1 MILLQEW
8 LDKQSSAADTLAL
21 TPANALAASLNRPAL
36 ARGDLLPPLWH
47 WLFFLPL
54 SQHSQLGA
62 DGHTGQSDLLPPV
75 PLPRR
80 MWAGSRLQ
88 FLQGLRIGEAVRRE
102 SRILDIVEKK
112 GRSGALVL
120 VSVQHK
126 IYGDNGLAITEE
138 QDIVYRQS
146 PSKEAFSTNA
156 EPVAPVNPPAQ
167 NLKSQWSHQRSADTV
182 LLFRYSALTF
192 NSHRIHYDHPYTTQ
206 VEGYPDLIVHGPL
219 LFTLLVDALLQEH
232 PKVQIE
238 SLSVRAMR
246 PLFCNQ
252 PFRLQGQLAPDRKQA
267 QLWSLDQHAT
277 VTMHVH
283 VALHTDEET

>member
-1 MILLQEW
+1 MISIQEW
-8 LDKQSSAADTLAL
+8 IGKQSSAADTLAL

-54 SQHSQLGA
+54 SQQSQLGA
-62 DGHTGQSDLLPPV
+62 DGHTGQNDFLPPV

-126 IYGDNGLAITEE
+126 IYGVNGLAITEE
-138 QDIVYRQS
+138 QDIVYRPAS
-146 PSKEAFSTNA
+146 LKEASSTNA
-156 EPVAPVNPPAQ
+156 EPVAPVNAPAQ
-167 NLKSQWSHQRSADTV
+167 NPKSQWSHQCSADTV

-246 PLFCNQ
+246 PLFCNR
-252 PFRLQGQLAPDRKQA
+252 PFHLQGQLAPDRKQA
-267 QLWSLDQHAT
+267 QLWCLDQHGS
-277 VTMHVH
+277 VNMHVH
-283 VALHTDEET
+283 VALHADQEK